1 LRRIAI
7 ILFNLGGPDS
17 LDAVRPFLFNLFR
30 DPAIISLPGFIRLPL
45 AAYISSTRTKMAQE
59 NYAHMGGRSPILFET
74 EAQAAA
80 LQNLLNAKLSGV
92 ETNVIVA
99 MRYWK
104 PFIADAVE
112 MAKDWG
118 AEEALLLPLY
128 PQFSSTTTGSALKE
142 WNRLWQGKTRT
153 LCCYP
158 ASDKFIQ
165 AHVDAIM
172 SAWKK
177 AAAPPNPRVLFS
189 AHGLPQRIVDRGD
202 PYQWQIEQTVAAV
215 RRLLPREWD
224 HRICYQSRVGRLKW
238 LEPSTEHEIAIA
250 GGDRAGVIVSPI
262 AFVSEHVETLVELDR
277 DYANLA
283 KQAGVPFYI
292 RAPALS
298 AADDFISSLADHVS
312 DLLGKPEGIYS
323 ETGARLC
330 PHGKAMC
337 PNKMVAA

>member
-1 LRRIAI
+1 MRRAAI

-17 LDAVRPFLFNLFR
+17 LDAVRPFLRNLFS
-30 DPAIISLPGFIRLPL
+30 DPAIIGAPAFIRLPL
-45 AAYISSTRTKMAQE
+45 AAYIAYTRTKSAQA

-80 LQNLLNAKLSGV
+80 LQNLLNARLRDV
-92 ETNVIVA
+92 ESNVIVA

-104 PFIADAVE
+104 PFIADAAD
-112 MAKDWG
+112 MARDWG
-118 AEEALLLPLY
+118 ANEVVLLPLY
-128 PQFSSTTTGSALKE
+128 PQFSSTTTGSALTE
-142 WNRLWQGKTRT
+142 WKRVWPGKTRT

-158 ASDKFIQ
+158 AADKFIQ
-165 AHVDAIM
+165 AHADAIM

-189 AHGLPQRIVDRGD
+189 AHGLPQRIVDKGD

-215 RRLLPREWD
+215 RQRLPREWES
-224 HRICYQSRVGRLKW
+224 RICYQSRVGRLKW

-250 GGDRAGVIVSPI
+250 GADRAGVIVSPI

-277 DYANLA
+277 DYAALA

-298 AADDFISSLADHVS
+298 TADDFISSLADHVT
-312 DLLGKPEGIYS
+312 DLLAKPEGVYS
-323 ETGARLC
+323 ETGARIC
-330 PHGKAMC
+330 PRAFGMC
-337 PNKMVAA
+337 PKEAAA